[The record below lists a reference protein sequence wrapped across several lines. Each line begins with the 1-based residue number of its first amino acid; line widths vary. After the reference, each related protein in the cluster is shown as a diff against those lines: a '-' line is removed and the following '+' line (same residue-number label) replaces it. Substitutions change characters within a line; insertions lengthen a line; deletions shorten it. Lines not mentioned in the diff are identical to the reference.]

1 MMTKHEARLHNK
13 QVRETSGKEHF
24 NMTNNEFEPNNSGV
38 YLALAVVVLA
48 IAGIFY
54 LLTN

>member
-1 MMTKHEARLHNK
+1 MTQHEARLHNK

-38 YLALAVVVLA
+38 YFWLAVVVLCT
-48 IAGIFY
+48 AGIFY

>member
-24 NMTNNEFEPNNSGV
+24 NMTNNEFEPNNSGA
-38 YLALAVVVLA
+38 YLALAVVVLT